1 MHTTLRKLFLFGFIA
16 PVEVLMAGV
25 FNLGSDKPVDGV
37 LHPLGYTGQ
46 LGQLTITVCLDPNSP
61 FAAQASAPL
70 RSAIQTWNELTAEE
84 ANRVTGSSEI
94 PPGSPDLESVALHE
108 LGHCS
113 MGLGHTNLGAS
124 LDPIQQLFFYHATK
138 SFRGP
143 NGVFDFDQI
152 GGDGSWGTG
161 DDLRGD
167 DINKNFFRISTND
180 PFALPLPPQ
189 TDSSTYSVIV
199 GNLPGGDTFSANG
212 SFIVANTLGYPG
224 AGAVMFDRY
233 DDQVEARILGADDE
247 ATVRY
252 GMSGLDELEDTFDEY
267 TVLLEFLD
275 DTGVCD
281 IPIMF
286 GALDVATA
294 QCDFD
299 DDVIGS
305 NHYRVTGPSLT
316 FRDSEPWWFGV
327 FPDLFVGKSDDVA
340 FAEPGG
346 TVLYTLFYGNAGT
359 ADASGVVLQEV
370 VPDNTTFNAAASN
383 PAWSCSDVTAGSSCS
398 LTAGSIAQGGSDS
411 ALFAVDVDDPFPP
424 SVIEISNTATIEDDE
439 ANGVDFDPSNNSS
452 TDTTTIV
459 VRLIFADGFE
469 SGDTSAWDATFP

>member
-1 MHTTLRKLFLFGFIA
+1 M
-16 PVEVLMAGV
+16 
-25 FNLGSDKPVDGV
+25 
-37 LHPLGYTGQ
+37 
-46 LGQLTITVCLDPNSP
+46 
-61 FAAQASAPL
+61 
-70 RSAIQTWNELTAEE
+70 
-84 ANRVTGSSEI
+84 
-94 PPGSPDLESVALHE
+94 
-108 LGHCS
+108 
-113 MGLGHTNLGAS
+113 
-124 LDPIQQLFFYHATK
+124 
-138 SFRGP
+138 
-143 NGVFDFDQI
+143 
-152 GGDGSWGTG
+152 
-161 DDLRGD
+161 
-167 DINKNFFRISTND
+167 
-180 PFALPLPPQ
+180 
-189 TDSSTYSVIV
+189 IV

-281 IPIMF
+281 IPIDF
-286 GALDVATA
+286 DALPLDVLGHCDVGGTA
-294 QCDFD
+294 IGGNHYSLTSPALTFD
-299 DDVIGS
+299 DD
-305 NHYRVTGPSLT
+305 
-316 FRDSEPWWFGV
+316 EPWWFGV

-340 FAEPGG
+340 FAEPGD
-346 TVLYTLFYGNAGT
+346 TVSYTLSYGNAGT

-398 LTAGSIAQGGSDS
+398 LTAGSIAQGANDS
-411 ALFAVDVDDPFPP
+411 VLFAVDVDDPFPP

-469 SGDTSAWDATFP
+469 SGDTSAWDESVP